1 MKKLILILSLAFCV
15 SAFAEIKWN
24 TDFMKALK
32 TAKEENKAVFAY
44 FSGSDWCM
52 YCIKLHNEVLNKPAF
67 EKFAEKE
74 LVPVLIDFPQEK
86 KLPPKQA
93 KMNESLARIYRVSA
107 FPTALIL
114 NSKGK
119 ILLRT
124 GYTRQTPEEYI
135 KTIKAVIPK
144 KK

>member
-1 MKKLILILSLAFCV
+1 
-15 SAFAEIKWN
+15 
-24 TDFMKALK
+24 MKALK

-107 FPTALIL
+107 FPTVLIL